1 MALTNLNHELN
12 KFRDTASKIRSDFTT
27 DVDALNANDKLS
39 MAGKR
44 AELDQRE
51 PEYRAKLTELSNRET
66 AALENT
72 RQALR
77 RQITGTATDG
87 DVIAFRDAHDRAA
100 TLKTAHDARDAMT
113 RALDVGDQALA
124 KAILDTAIGKGWDDV
139 VTSYTSA
146 NPDMATTINDL
157 YDLHRWTDNVQNEF
171 ERSMAYQL
179 PDARLRE
186 VHEGPVA

>member
-1 MALTNLNHELN
+1 MALTNLNNELN
-12 KFRDTASKIRSDFTT
+12 NLRDTASKIRNDFATE
-27 DVDALNANDKLS
+27 VDALNANDKLS

-44 AELDQRE
+44 AELDRRE
-51 PEYRAKLTELSNRET
+51 PEYRAKLTELSSRET

-72 RQALR
+72 RQSLR
-77 RQITGTATDG
+77 RQITGVATDG

-100 TLKTAHDARDAMT
+100 TLKTAHDARDAMS

-124 KAILDTAIGKGWDDV
+124 KAILDTAISKGWDGA

-146 NPDMATTINDL
+146 NPDMATTISDL
-157 YDLHRWTDNVQNEF
+157 YDLHRWTDNVQNELQ
-171 ERSMAYQL
+171 RAMSYQL
-179 PDARLRE
+179 PEARLRP

>member
-1 MALTNLNHELN
+1 MALTNLNNELN

-87 DVIAFRDAHDRAA
+87 HVIAFRDAHDRAA

>member
-1 MALTNLNHELN
+1 MALTNLNNELN